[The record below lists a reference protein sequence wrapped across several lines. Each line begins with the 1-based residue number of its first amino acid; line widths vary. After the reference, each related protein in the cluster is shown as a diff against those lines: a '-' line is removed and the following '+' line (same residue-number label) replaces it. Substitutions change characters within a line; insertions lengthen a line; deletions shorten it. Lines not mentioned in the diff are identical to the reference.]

1 MSENM
6 TKIIL
11 LDAVGTLF
19 GVRGS
24 VGEVYQQFASQWGIN
39 ISPLTVN
46 RAFFES
52 FKAAPPMAFPEAES
66 AKIPELEFEW
76 WCKIAAETYK
86 KVGVLE
92 QFSDF
97 RSFFRELYDCF
108 ATAEPWFV
116 YPDVKPTL
124 TQWRDSGIKLA
135 VLSNFDSRLYRVLEA
150 LKLAD
155 FFSNITIST
164 EVGAAKPDSKI
175 FSAAL
180 QKCNCTIEQAVHIGD
195 SFTADYEGAINVGI
209 KAFLLN
215 RNTISQPEVNQFA
228 TLIDCFN
235 FNLIER

>member
-1 MSENM
+1 
-6 TKIIL
+6 
-11 LDAVGTLF
+11 
-19 GVRGS
+19 
-24 VGEVYQQFASQWGIN
+24 
-39 ISPLTVN
+39 
-46 RAFFES
+46 
-52 FKAAPPMAFPEAES
+52 MAFPEAES

-116 YPDVKPTL
+116 YPDVKPAL
-124 TQWRDSGIKLA
+124 TQWRESGIKLA